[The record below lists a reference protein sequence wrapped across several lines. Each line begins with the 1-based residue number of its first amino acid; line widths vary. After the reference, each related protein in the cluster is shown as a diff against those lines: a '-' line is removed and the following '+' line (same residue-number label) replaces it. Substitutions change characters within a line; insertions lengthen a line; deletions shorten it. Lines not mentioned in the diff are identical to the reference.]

1 LPITVPI
8 ALVSDNPIHLHN
20 GVVLASYVLGGAAM
34 ALLLRDLGTSRIA
47 AIVGGALFVFGP
59 ARDRQLTA
67 AHLLSTWGMPLAL
80 LCLHRLLRTGRWQA
94 GLGFAVFLLMQAL
107 TSLHHAGFFGLAV
120 AVFIGMDFVFHADRP
135 QRFHARALL
144 WGAVA
149 ALLVAPTLVGYWDAR
164 ERYALGRPAIH
175 VLLESATLDY
185 YLDALW
191 RPLAY
196 LRGQA
201 GVGRRWWLGIGMSG
215 LALVAVAVWSVRRDP
230 RQRTTALVYGSL
242 ALVFAILSLGP
253 RIRWT
258 FTSIGIPGPYQLL
271 SVVPGWN
278 ALRHP
283 VHMSIVVNLGVAVL
297 AGIGADAAL
306 AWWRR
311 RGVLRYAVLVLAAL
325 VAFDCRPRFYVTER
339 PSVGAPRPIDRWLA
353 AQPGDFAI
361 VELPLGRPEVDAA
374 YMVNST
380 RHWKQLANADLSIHP
395 PGPRI
400 EWFVRDF
407 PNPRSLHDL
416 HDLGIRYV
424 VLHDRQ
430 QCLADLQVGLRW
442 LPIRHLD

>member
-201 GVGRRWWLGIGMSG
+201 GFGRQSWLGIGMSG
-215 LALVAVAVWSVRRDP
+215 LALVAAAVWSVRRDA

-242 ALVFAILSLGP
+242 ALVFAALSLGP

-271 SVVPGWN
+271 SVLPGWS

-297 AGIGADAAL
+297 AGIGTDAAL

-311 RGVLRYAVLVLAAL
+311 RGAVRYAVIVLAAL
-325 VAFDCRPRFYVTER
+325 VAFDCRPRLYVTER
-339 PSVGAPRPIDRWLA
+339 PAVSTPRPVDRWLA
-353 AQPGDFAI
+353 AQPENFAI
-361 VELPLGRPEVDAA
+361 LELPIGHPGRPEVDAA
-374 YMVNST
+374 YMINST

-395 PGPRI
+395 PG
-400 EWFVRDF
+400 
-407 PNPRSLHDL
+407 
-416 HDLGIRYV
+416 
-424 VLHDRQ
+424 
-430 QCLADLQVGLRW
+430 
-442 LPIRHLD
+442 